1 MLKAFANSSGKA
13 TDHTMLFN
21 QDGYWLRSRT
31 HLRSGVSCSTA
42 RNSP

>member
-21 QDGYWLRSRT
+21 QDGYWLRSPDP
-31 HLRSGVSCSTA
+31 SQEWGEVS
-42 RNSP
+42 